1 MYPELKSWVGTELF
15 WVGTS
20 GGQKFALARGL
31 TLTVLVSVSFHGK
44 CGFTDNLRLELNL
57 NLSVTA
63 FIHHAG

>member
-1 MYPELKSWVGTELF
+1 MEDKNLRSLA
-15 WVGTS
+15 S
-20 GGQKFALARGL
+20 LARGL
-31 TLTVLVSVSFHGK
+31 TLTVLVSVSFYGK